1 MRIMGLDYGSKTVG
15 VALSDPLGLTAQP
28 LETITRDS
36 ENKLRRTLA
45 RLEAIVK
52 EYQVGSII
60 LGLPVH
66 MDDSIGQR
74 ARKSL
79 EFKTKL
85 ENRLKIPVIMQDE
98 RLTTA
103 AADEV
108 LREMDVPAS
117 ERKQYIDKIAAALIL
132 KDYMTAHPG
141 QAAEASGED
150 ITT

>member
-1 MRIMGLDYGSKTVG
+1 MGLDYGSKTVG

-28 LETITRDS
+28 FETITRDS

-45 RLEAIVK
+45 RLEVIVK

-60 LGLPVH
+60 LGFPVH

-85 ENRLKIPVIMQDE
+85 ENRLQIPVILQDE

-108 LREMDVPAS
+108 LRDMDVPVS

-132 KDYMTAHPG
+132 SDYMTAHPG
-141 QAAEASGED
+141 QPDGEKD
-150 ITT
+150 PAGQRT

>member
-1 MRIMGLDYGSKTVG
+1 MGLDYGSKTVG

-28 LETITRDS
+28 FETITRDS
-36 ENKLRRTLA
+36 DNKLRRTLA

-52 EYQVGSII
+52 EYQVDSII
-60 LGLPVH
+60 LGFPVH
-66 MDDSIGQR
+66 MDDSISQR

-85 ENRLKIPVIMQDE
+85 ENRLRIPVIMQDE

-108 LREMDVPAS
+108 LSDMEVPAS
-117 ERKQYIDKIAAALIL
+117 ERKKYIDKIAAALIL
-132 KDYMTAHPG
+132 KDYLTAHPEKTDG
-141 QAAEASGED
+141 QD
-150 ITT
+150 

>member
-28 LETITRDS
+28 FETITRDS
-36 ENKLRRTLA
+36 DNKLRRTLA

-52 EYQVGSII
+52 EYQVDSII
-60 LGLPVH
+60 LGFPVH
-66 MDDSIGQR
+66 MDDSISQR

-85 ENRLKIPVIMQDE
+85 ENRLRIPVIMQDE

-108 LREMDVPAS
+108 LSDMEVPAS
-117 ERKQYIDKIAAALIL
+117 ERKKYIDKIAAALIL
-132 KDYMTAHPG
+132 KDYLTAHPEKTDG
-141 QAAEASGED
+141 QD
-150 ITT
+150 